1 MRYCYIDTETTGLNP
16 DEHEIIEIAIIT
28 EYDDGSVVNWSSKV
42 RPAHIETAHPKAL
55 EINGYNEDDWAD
67 APSQRVV
74 AKLVS
79 QHLKGAI
86 VVGHNVRF
94 DIEFIDALFS
104 QQGVKHRW
112 KHRDQIDTIT
122 LVREHLFPTG
132 LKSAS
137 LDNTRRW
144 LGWSLEG
151 AHSALKDAEDCMRLR
166 HTLERSSRFQRLRW
180 SILGPLRMA
189 VARR

>member
-16 DEHEIIEIAIIT
+16 GEHEIIEIAIIT
-28 EYDDGSVVNWSSKV
+28 EYADGGVVRWSSKV

-55 EINGYNEDDWAD
+55 EINGYNEEAWGD
-67 APSQRVV
+67 APSQRNI
-74 AKLVS
+74 AALVH
-79 QHLKGAI
+79 QHLQGAV
-86 VVGHNVRF
+86 VVGHNVKF
-94 DIEFIDALFS
+94 DIGFIQEMFEQHGID
-104 QQGVKHRW
+104 HRW
-112 KHRDQIDTIT
+112 VHRDQIDTIT

-166 HTLERSSRFQRLRW
+166 HSLERSSRFQRLCW

-189 VARR
+189 SARR